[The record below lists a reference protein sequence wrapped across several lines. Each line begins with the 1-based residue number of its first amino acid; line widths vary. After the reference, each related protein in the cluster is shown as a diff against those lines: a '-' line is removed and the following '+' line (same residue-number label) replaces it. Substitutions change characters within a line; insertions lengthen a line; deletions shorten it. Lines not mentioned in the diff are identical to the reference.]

1 MKLPNKYKRSII
13 KRFINHGWWIA
24 FPINNHFSF
33 YRKNQK
39 YYISNPL
46 YRDYGLDLYNIKC
59 QILAG
64 RIIVMSQRV
73 EYVEVTKNNFYHILW
88 NLLYKSKECVA
99 FQQESP
105 TEVTIPIIGST
116 TWDYG

>member
-1 MKLPNKYKRSII
+1 MKLPNKYKRNII

-24 FPINNHFSF
+24 FPKNNHFSF
-33 YRKNQK
+33 YRENQK

-46 YRDYGLDLYNIKC
+46 YRNYGIDVYNIKS

-64 RIIVMSQRV
+64 RIYVMSQRI
-73 EYVEVTKNNFYHILW
+73 EYVEVNKNDFYHTLW
-88 NLLYKSKECVA
+88 NLLFKSKDCIA
-99 FQQESP
+99 FHPKS
-105 TEVTIPIIGST
+105 TTKVTIPIIGST